1 MNEPDGGSPDDRA
14 ANALIASARERMKA
28 EQARF
33 NELLAKHEHR
43 PLIDVGLRTYRRD
56 REIAGTVVG
65 SAIAFRLFLFFVP
78 LLLLLVGLAGFLRA
92 LVDAENLSEEAG
104 VSGAL
109 ADQIRTAFNQ
119 PDSTRWFAVLL
130 GVVGIA
136 TTGRSL
142 SKVMIASS
150 SLAWRLTPTTK
161 ASLRVIGALIGLVAG
176 IGLLAALVSRV
187 RAEFGVAVTGVS
199 FLIVFIGYVV
209 AWLAVSMLMP
219 RATRDPGVLLP
230 GAVLVGGTLTGMQL
244 VSQLYLPDR
253 LGRASHLYGAVGTT
267 IVTLGW
273 FFIAGR
279 AIVVGMC
286 LNAVIHERFETIS
299 RLVFSLP
306 LMRSLAKRS
315 AWIRRFFDLERSPDT
330 TVEGG
335 GGEDSSG
342 SG

>member
-1 MNEPDGGSPDDRA
+1 L
-14 ANALIASARERMKA
+14 LI
-28 EQARF
+28 
-33 NELLAKHEHR
+33 
-43 PLIDVGLRTYRRD
+43 
-56 REIAGTVVG
+56 
-65 SAIAFRLFLFFVP
+65 
-78 LLLLLVGLAGFLRA
+78 VGLAGFLRA
-92 LVDAENLSEEAG
+92 LVDADDLNEEAG

-119 PDSTRWFAVLL
+119 PESTRWFAVLFGL
-130 GVVGIA
+130 VGIA

-199 FLIVFIGYVV
+199 LLIVFVGYVV

-219 RATRDPGVLLP
+219 RATKDPGVLLP
-230 GAVLVGGTLTGMQL
+230 GAVLVGGTLTGMQV

-306 LMRSLAKRS
+306 LLRSLAKRS
-315 AWIRRFFDLERSPDT
+315 AWIRRFFDLEERQHHD
-330 TVEGG
+330 GG
-335 GGEDSSG
+335 GSADSA
-342 SG
+342 